1 MKTIQAPR
9 ASAILYNLLVSQKQT
24 KPWLLPANICPIVPI
39 TFMKADVPFEFVD
52 ISPETLHMDLGQAEA
67 RIKKRDVGGLL
78 YAHTYGDEST
88 PDDFFARAKSLNP
101 EMLIV
106 DDRCLCIPKIEGKS
120 SADVI
125 LFSTGYAK
133 IVELE
138 FGGYVFLRKDVKYQP
153 ASLPFHLQSLEA
165 LEGNYKSAVQ
175 RRSRFDYRD
184 SNWLLT
190 NLDLPTWDEYR
201 QKIETKLESSLAQ
214 RETLNQIY
222 SSRLPK
228 EVQLPA
234 QYQTWRFNIRVKNKK
249 RILDEIFADGLFASS
264 HYASLAGIIS
274 DGNAPVAESL
284 AGEVIN
290 LFNDHYFTAEMAER
304 VCEIASK
311 AIALSQ

>member
-190 NLDLPTWDEYR
+190 NLDLPTWDEY
-201 QKIETKLESSLAQ
+201 A
-214 RETLNQIY
+214 
-222 SSRLPK
+222 
-228 EVQLPA
+228 
-234 QYQTWRFNIRVKNKK
+234 K
-249 RILDEIFADGLFASS
+249 R
-264 HYASLAGIIS
+264 
-274 DGNAPVAESL
+274 
-284 AGEVIN
+284 
-290 LFNDHYFTAEMAER
+290 
-304 VCEIASK
+304 SK
-311 AIALSQ
+311 RNWNRR